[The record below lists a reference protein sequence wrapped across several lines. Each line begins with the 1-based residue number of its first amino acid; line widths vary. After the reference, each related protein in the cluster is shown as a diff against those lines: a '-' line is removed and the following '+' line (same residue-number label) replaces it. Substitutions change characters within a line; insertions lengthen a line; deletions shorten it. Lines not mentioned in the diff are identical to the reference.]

1 MPSVQ
6 LLIKP
11 VSGSCNMRCRY
22 CFYEDEAGMRETAC
36 YGKMTPETARTLI
49 RKTLDAAEG
58 SASFVFQGG
67 EPTLAGLSFYRFFT
81 DTVTEYNHKSLRV
94 EFAIQT
100 NGLLLSD
107 EWCEFFAQNRFLV
120 GLSLDGPRDIH
131 NRNRRLTDGKGSF
144 DRVMQSVELLKAHGC
159 DFNILSVVTAHSDAD
174 KIYHFFRKNQLLYQQ
189 YVPFIP
195 RLDGKKGEVFL
206 SAQQYGK
213 FLKRLF
219 DLWYE
224 DLAAGM
230 EIHNRDFENWIGML
244 AGIPPEHCGL
254 CGHCQTQYVVEADG
268 SVYPCDFYVLDCF
281 RCGNL
286 TTDSFSQIND
296 SIQSSG
302 FAVPSFHV
310 DSSCR
315 TCPHYPVCRGGCRRY
330 REPFLPNGLPGKS
343 IFCAS
348 YLDFFS
354 YASPRMRRLAAS
366 LTLS

>member
-1 MPSVQ
+1 MPPIQ

-11 VSGSCNMRCRY
+11 ASDACNMQCKY
-22 CFYEDEAGMRETAC
+22 CFYKDETGMRETAC
-36 YGKMTPETARTLI
+36 YGKMTPETAQILI

-67 EPTLAGLSFYRFFT
+67 EPTLVGLPFYRFFT
-81 DTVTEYNHKSLRV
+81 DTVAKYNRKALRV
-94 EFAIQT
+94 EYAIQT
-100 NGLLLSD
+100 NGLLLDS

-120 GLSLDGPRDIH
+120 GLSLDGPRDVH
-131 NRNRRLTDGKGSF
+131 NRNRLLNGGGSF
-144 DRVMQSVELLKAHGC
+144 DRVMQSMELLRAHGC
-159 DFNILSVVTAHSDAD
+159 DFNILSVVTSHSDAD
-174 KIYHFFRKNQLLYQQ
+174 KIYRFFRKHRLFYQQ

-195 RLDGKKGEVFL
+195 RLDGKKGEVSL

-224 DLAAGM
+224 DLSAGT
-230 EIHNRDFENWIGML
+230 EVHIRDFENWVGML

-286 TTDSFSQIND
+286 TTDSFAQID
-296 SIQSSG
+296 ASVQASG
-302 FAVPSFHV
+302 FAAPSLSV
-310 DSSCR
+310 DGSCR
-315 TCPHYPVCRGGCRRY
+315 TCPHYSICRGGCRRY
-330 REPFLPNGLPGKS
+330 REPFFPDGLPGKN
-343 IFCAS
+343 IFCSS
-348 YLDFFS
+348 YLQFFN
-354 YASPRMRRLAAS
+354 YAIPRMRRLAAS
-366 LTLS
+366 LS